1 MIITYD
7 IKGLEVVTAAFL
19 SNCPVL
25 RGELLAGRDLHED
38 NRIKFKL
45 GDRDT
50 SKRFKFKMIYGGT
63 AHGFVSDPM
72 FQHLGY
78 KKKEWEI
85 IIEDYFNKYCGLKSW
100 HETLID
106 TALSSGTYVSPSGR
120 TYDYK
125 TLFEKY
131 EAWFYIPKIK
141 NYPVQGFGADIVAVA
156 RVELYR
162 RMKAAKCKSLL
173 VNTIHDSII
182 LDCPRAEIY
191 PQGVDKDGPIVYNIR
206 VEIEKVFQELPRL
219 LSEAFDIKFD
229 LPLHVACKSLTT
241 GEKL

>member
-1 MIITYD
+1 MIIAFD
-7 IKGLEVVTAAFL
+7 IKGLEVVVAAFL

-25 RGELLAGRDLHED
+25 KGELLAGHDLHED

-72 FQHLGY
+72 FQHLNY
-78 KKKEWEI
+78 RKKDWEVI
-85 IIEDYFNKYCGLKSW
+85 IDEYFNKYHGLKSW
-100 HETLID
+100 HKNLIEQA
-106 TALSSGTYVSPSGR
+106 TSTGYYTSPSGR
-120 TYDYK
+120 TYDYRA
-125 TLFEKY
+125 LFEKY
-131 EAWFYIPKIK
+131 EDWFYIPKIK

-162 RMKAAKCKSLL
+162 RMKEAKCESLL
-173 VNTIHDSII
+173 INTIHDSII
-182 LDCPRAEIY
+182 IDCHPQELLDNPLKRE
-191 PQGVDKDGPIVYNIR
+191 YNIVKE
-206 VEIEKVFQELPRL
+206 VEKLFQDLPRL
-219 LSEAFDIKFD
+219 LNETFDIKFD
-229 LPLHVACKSLTT
+229 VPLHVECKSLTT